1 MSIDLFDTNAWVGE
15 WPFTLVANRD
25 AAALKRY
32 WKKHGIEG
40 GLVSPFAALWVLDPM
55 PANRALRAD
64 IGARKGMTV
73 LPIVNGF
80 DPDWRGQLQEI
91 ATWSEVRAVRLA
103 PSYGGWSISSRVA
116 KELSEAILGYGLKIV
131 LTARLVDERQEHP
144 ALKVKPVGGKA
155 LAKWL
160 RAIPD
165 AEPLIQGLTRWD
177 IDELAKVSDRFLT
190 DFSYAE
196 WENSL
201 GVIGAVVGSKRM
213 VLGTATPLLSTNA
226 QVNKVV
232 QSPETLKVRKAVGA
246 LNAERF
252 LSYDKRWE

>member
-1 MSIDLFDTNAWVGE
+1 MSLDLFDTNAWVGE

-32 WKKHGIEG
+32 WKKHGIDA
-40 GLVSPFAALWVLDPM
+40 GLVSSFAALWVLDPM

-64 IGARKGMTV
+64 IGTRKGMTV
-73 LPIVNGF
+73 LPIVNGL

-91 ATWSEVRAVRLA
+91 ASWPEVRAVRLA
-103 PSYGGWSISSRVA
+103 PSYGGWSLTSWVA
-116 KELSEAILGYGLKIV
+116 KDLSEAILGYGLKIV

-144 ALKVKPVGGKA
+144 ALRVKPLEVPA
-155 LAKWL
+155 LTKWL
-160 RAIPD
+160 RVMPSG
-165 AEPLIQGLTRWD
+165 EPLIQGLTRWD
-177 IDELAKVSDRFLT
+177 IEALAEESDRFLT

-201 GVIGAVVGSKRM
+201 GVVRAAVGPKRM

-232 QSPETLKVRKAVGA
+232 QSPETLKVRQAVGSR
-246 LNAERF
+246 NAARF
-252 LSYDKRWE
+252 LSYDQRWE

>member
-1 MSIDLFDTNAWVGE
+1 MSLDLFDTNAWVGE
-15 WPFTLVANRD
+15 WPFALVANRD

-40 GLVSPFAALWVLDPM
+40 GLVSTFAALWVLDPM

-64 IGARKGMTV
+64 IGPRKGMTI
-73 LPIVNGF
+73 LPILNAL
-80 DPDWRGQLQEI
+80 DPDWGGQLREI
-91 ATWSEVRAVRLA
+91 ATWPEVRAVRLA
-103 PSYGGWSISSRVA
+103 PSYGGWLISSWIA
-116 KELSEAILGYGLKIV
+116 KDLCEAILGHGLKIV

-144 ALKVKPVGGKA
+144 ALKVKPVDVKA
-155 LAKWL
+155 LTKWL
-160 RAIPD
+160 SAMPHG
-165 AEPLIQGLTRWD
+165 EPLIQGLTRGD

-201 GVIGAVVGSKRM
+201 KVVGGAVGTKRM
-213 VLGTATPLLSTNA
+213 VLGTLAPLLSMNA

-232 QSPETLKVRKAVGA
+232 QSPESLKIRRAVGA
-246 LNAERF
+246 KNAEKF
-252 LSYDKRWE
+252 LSYDRRWE